1 MIQPEPL
8 DLWKARSA
16 GEAVNAAFVFFRTMW
31 TPLSRAFFVLVMPV
45 VLLFVAVKTYL
56 LYNPYLFFDTVEQM
70 ASLALLGYF
79 LYMIIGALI
88 VALIN
93 SAIARYAADE
103 PFDKITLLK
112 DVRSHYFR
120 MLGAS
125 FIQLFIIALGV
136 VPLVALGFLS
146 PPLLGFLI
154 FLSAFPGIYLLV
166 SMLIY
171 PTVVL
176 YEDCGLIQGVT
187 RSFELVKNY
196 WWQCFGTLII
206 TAILAFVLSLSLS
219 VPLLFFQW
227 IDSSVASTSG
237 DYQDNPFF
245 IALTIAR
252 EIGYWLIT
260 TIPIAASAVQY
271 FNLMERKEGVGVL
284 RQIEAIGREEL
295 PLREESW

>member
-16 GEAVNAAFVFFRTMW
+16 GEVVNAAFVFFRTTW
-31 TPLSRAFFVLVMPV
+31 APLSRAFFALLVLP
-45 VLLFVAVKTYL
+45 VLLFVAVNTYL
-56 LYNPYLFFDTVEQM
+56 LYKPDLFFDTLEQT
-70 ASLALLGYF
+70 ALLAVVSYF
-79 LYMIIGALI
+79 FYVMIMTLI

-103 PFDKITLLK
+103 PFDKTTLLK
-112 DVRSHYFR
+112 DVRSQYFR
-120 MLGAS
+120 MLGAMVIQI
-125 FIQLFIIALGV
+125 FIVALGV

-146 PPLLGFLI
+146 RPLLGFFA

-166 SMLIY
+166 CMLIY

-176 YEDCGLIQGVT
+176 YEDCGLIQGVS

-196 WWQCFGTLII
+196 WWPSFWIFIIALIVS
-206 TAILAFVLSLSLS
+206 LVLSLSLS
-219 VPLLFFQW
+219 VPIIFFRW
-227 IDSSVASTSG
+227 IDPSVSVASG
-237 DYQDNPFF
+237 DYTDNPLF

-252 EIGYWLIT
+252 DIGYWLIVA
-260 TIPIAASAVQY
+260 IPIAINAIQY
-271 FNLMERKEGVGVL
+271 FNLMERKEGVGIL
-284 RQIEAIGREEL
+284 RQIEAIGHEEL